1 MQNITTHDT
10 TTTDTKMQETAPHK
24 SGSGTSVHLSTV
36 APNVIS
42 HLTKHVKA
50 LIHAS
55 HKIGYQKDHPKAG
68 AGVKT
73 PSAPVLK

>member
-1 MQNITTHDT
+1 MQNT
-10 TTTDTKMQETAPHK
+10 TTNDTRITDTKMQETAPQK
-24 SGSGTSVHLSTV
+24 SRSGTSAHPSTV
-36 APNVIS
+36 ATRVIFPPA
-42 HLTKHVKA
+42 KHVKA

-55 HKIGYQKDHPKAG
+55 HKIGYRKDHPKAG

>member
-1 MQNITTHDT
+1 M
-10 TTTDTKMQETAPHK
+10 TDTKMQETVPQK
-24 SGSGTSVHLSTV
+24 SGSGTSAHLSTV
-36 APNVIS
+36 APKVIS

-50 LIHAS
+50 LIHGS
-55 HKIGYQKDHPKAG
+55 HKDEYRKDHAKAG